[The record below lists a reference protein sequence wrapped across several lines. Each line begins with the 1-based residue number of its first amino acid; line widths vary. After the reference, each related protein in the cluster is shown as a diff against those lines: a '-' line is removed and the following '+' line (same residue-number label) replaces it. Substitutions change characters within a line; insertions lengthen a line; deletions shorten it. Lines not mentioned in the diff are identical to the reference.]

1 MSQSPVRID
10 VQSLPPQ
17 VRHSTIFATFGE
29 LATGQALEL
38 VNNHDPRPLLFQFQ
52 NFVPGQF
59 DWSYLEEG
67 PATWRVAIKRVRDG
81 AAHDGAS
88 SCCGGGCGG

>member
-1 MSQSPVRID
+1 MTQTAVRID
-10 VQSLPPQ
+10 VQSLPPHA
-17 VRHSTIFATFGE
+17 RHSTIFATFNE

-38 VNNHDPRPLLFQFQ
+38 VNNHDPRPLFFQFQ

-59 DWSYLEEG
+59 DWSYLEQG
-67 PATWRVAIKRVRDG
+67 PETWRVAIKRTSGGSAYDG
-81 AAHDGAS
+81 GS

>member
-1 MSQSPVRID
+1 MSQTATRID

-38 VNNHDPRPLLFQFQ
+38 VNNHDPRPLFLQFQ

-59 DWSYLEEG
+59 DWTYLEQG
-67 PATWRVAIKRVRDG
+67 PQTWRVAIKRIRDG
-81 AAHDGAS
+81 AAYDGAS